1 MPILKATTSK
11 NRLALLQCTGFAK
24 RLCSFSARE
33 IPIMLRSRLLQTL
46 RIAKV
51 NASSSVVKRNLGAA
65 GHGHGH
71 DQHHHQHKP
80 AGPYDVPHHPSQP
93 DEAYLFGINPN
104 KPYEYEG
111 FEFITIGTYLI
122 CFGILF
128 FGSMTKDHNSFKVR
142 HWLIRCSC
150 HVTSANFG
158 WKLIFS
164 ELGPRGGSRT

>member
-1 MPILKATTSK
+1 
-11 NRLALLQCTGFAK
+11 
-24 RLCSFSARE
+24 
-33 IPIMLRSRLLQTL
+33 MLRSRLLQTL

-142 HWLIRCSC
+142 QWLIRCSC
-150 HVTSANFG
+150 HVTSANIG
-158 WKLIFS
+158 WKLIFFS